1 MALSKAETMARLAVG
16 KDLRLVREEESERE
30 REREA
35 EIGREERE
43 ELRGR

>member
-1 MALSKAETMARLAVG
+1 MALSEAETMARLVVG
-16 KDLRLVREEESERE
+16 KDWRLVREEESE

-43 ELRGR
+43 ELKGR

>member
-30 REREA
+30 REA